1 MEKQTTIMT
10 PVFKGA
16 NYLHHLCSECEGT
29 MKFEQNAFGG
39 VSFYAI
45 SGFKCEGVK
54 YCPLCGAEIIRFS
67 DKPIYEEAIDISPL
81 DVFKKLYLEY
91 ERKTKWLYFCHISEE
106 HRKQIDK
113 LMPLIE
119 RGEVSVYYQSAMDI
133 VRKISYFNP
142 SHTAIKKLQKEF
154 GGGV

>member
-1 MEKQTTIMT
+1 MT

-16 NYLHHLCSECEGT
+16 DYLHHRCSECGGT

-45 SGFKCEGVK
+45 SGFKCERVK

-67 DKPIYEEAIDISPL
+67 DKPIYEEPIDISPL
-81 DVFKKLYLEY
+81 DVFGKLHLEC
-91 ERKTKWLYFCHISEE
+91 ERKAKWLYFCHISEE
-106 HRKQIDK
+106 HRKKIDK
-113 LMPLIE
+113 LILLIE
-119 RGEVSVYYQSAMDI
+119 REEVSVYYQSAMDI
-133 VRKISYFNP
+133 VRNIGYLKP

-154 GGGV
+154 GGV